1 MSHANIAV
9 FVPHRGCPQQCSFC
23 NQHIISGAATQPT
36 AADVDR
42 ACEQA
47 KKGVHAG
54 DTVQLAFF
62 GGSFTAIARGEMLEL
77 LTAAKKHVDSG
88 FLNGGVRISTR
99 PDCIDEEILSL
110 LKAYGVRAVEL
121 GAQSMDDR
129 VLSLN
134 RRGHTAA
141 DVVNASNLI
150 LSYGFELGLQMMTG
164 LYGSTDEDSL
174 ETARQLIALRPATV
188 RIYPTVVLKGT
199 RLEYLYLSGEY
210 DPPTLEQ
217 TVPLCSQLL
226 QLFEENGVRVIRL
239 GLHAQDDIERQMVAG
254 AYHPALRELCQ
265 GEIYYRKAS
274 EQLQNRPS
282 GDYQLLVSP
291 AAVSQMTGQKKK
303 NLLRLAQQGYRCRV
317 MGDENL
323 QSPYELKIKEL

>member
-23 NQHIISGAATQPT
+23 NQRVISGAAAQPT
-36 AADVDR
+36 AADIDR
-42 ACEQA
+42 ACEAA
-47 KKGVHAG
+47 KKGVHPG

-62 GGSFTAIARGEMLEL
+62 GGSFTAIDRGEMLTL

-88 FLNGGVRISTR
+88 FLTGGVRVSTR
-99 PDCIDEEILSL
+99 PDFIDEEILTL

-129 VLSLN
+129 VLALN
-134 RRGHTAA
+134 GRGHTAA
-141 DVVNASNLI
+141 DVVRASKLI
-150 LSYGFELGLQMMTG
+150 AAYGLELGLQMMTG
-164 LYGSTDEDSL
+164 LYGSTDEDSR

-188 RIYPTVVLKGT
+188 RIYPTVVLRGT
-199 RLEYLYLSGEY
+199 RLAQLYHSGVY
-210 DPPTLEQ
+210 QPPDWEQ
-217 TVPLCSQLL
+217 SVPLCSELL

-239 GLHAQDDIERQMVAG
+239 GLHAQDDVARQMVAG

-265 GEIYYRKAS
+265 GEIYYRKAAQ
-274 EQLQNRPS
+274 QLQGMPT

-291 AAVSQMTGQKKK
+291 AAVSQMIGQKKK
-303 NLLRLAQQGYRCRV
+303 NLSRLAQQGYRCRV
-317 MGDENL
+317 LGDESL
-323 QSPYELKIKEL
+323 SVYELRIKEL

>member
-23 NQHIISGAATQPT
+23 NQHIISGAVVQPT

-47 KKGVHAG
+47 KKGVAAG

-62 GGSFTAIARGEMLEL
+62 GGSFTAIAHGEMLEL

-88 FLNGGVRISTR
+88 FLSGGVRVSTR
-99 PDCIDEEILSL
+99 PDCVDDEVLSL

-129 VLSLN
+129 VLALN
-134 RRGHTAA
+134 RRGHTAQ
-141 DVVNASNLI
+141 DVVNASRLI
-150 LSYGFELGLQMMTG
+150 LSHGFELGLQMMTG

-174 ETARQLIALRPATV
+174 ETARQLIALRPATA

-199 RLEYLYLSGEY
+199 RLEQLYLSGEY
-210 DPPTLEQ
+210 APPTLEQ

-239 GLHAQDDIERQMVAG
+239 GLHAQDDIGRQMVAG

-291 AAVSQMTGQKKK
+291 AAVSQMTGQKKR

-317 MGDENL
+317 LGDENL

>member
-23 NQHIISGAATQPT
+23 NQRVISGAAAQPT
-36 AADVDR
+36 AADIDR
-42 ACEQA
+42 ACEAA
-47 KKGVHAG
+47 KKGVHPG

-62 GGSFTAIARGEMLEL
+62 GGSFTAIDRGEMLTL

-88 FLNGGVRISTR
+88 FLTGGVRVSTR
-99 PDCIDEEILSL
+99 PDFIDEEILTL

-129 VLSLN
+129 VLALN
-134 RRGHTAA
+134 GRGHTAA
-141 DVVNASNLI
+141 DVVRASKLI
-150 LSYGFELGLQMMTG
+150 SACGLELGLQMMTG
-164 LYGSTDEDSL
+164 LYGSTDEDSR

-188 RIYPTVVLKGT
+188 RIYPTVVLRGT
-199 RLEYLYLSGEY
+199 RLEQLYRSGVY
-210 DPPTLEQ
+210 QPPDWEQ
-217 TVPLCSQLL
+217 SVPLCSELL

-239 GLHAQDDIERQMVAG
+239 GLHAQDDVARQMVAG

-265 GEIYYRKAS
+265 GEIYYRKAAQ
-274 EQLQNRPS
+274 QLQGRPW

-291 AAVSQMTGQKKK
+291 SAVSQMIGQKKK
-303 NLLRLAQQGYRCRV
+303 NLSRLAQQGYRCRV
-317 MGDENL
+317 LGDESL
-323 QSPYELKIKEL
+323 SVYELRIKEL

>member
-23 NQHIISGAATQPT
+23 NQRVISGTAAQPT
-36 AADVDR
+36 AAEIDR
-42 ACEQA
+42 ACEAA
-47 KKGVHAG
+47 KKGVRPG

-62 GGSFTAIARGEMLEL
+62 GGSFTAIDRGEMIEL

-88 FLNGGVRISTR
+88 FLNGGVRVSTR
-99 PDCIDEEILSL
+99 PDCIDDEILTL

-134 RRGHTAA
+134 GRGHTAQDVA
-141 DVVNASNLI
+141 DASKRI
-150 LSYGFELGLQMMTG
+150 LLHGLELGLQMMTG
-164 LYGSTDEDSL
+164 LYGSTDQDSV
-174 ETARQLIALRPATV
+174 ETARRLIALRPATV

-199 RLEYLYLSGEY
+199 RLEQLYQSGVY
-210 DPPTLEQ
+210 QPPTLEQ
-217 TVPLCSQLL
+217 TVPLCSELL

-239 GLHAQDDIERQMVAG
+239 GLHAQDDVERQMVAG
-254 AYHPALRELCQ
+254 AYHPALSELCRS
-265 GEIYYRKAS
+265 EIYYRKAV
-274 EQLQNRPS
+274 ERLRGRPP
-282 GDYQLLVSP
+282 GDYRLLVPP
-291 AAVSQMTGQKKK
+291 AAVSQMTGQKKN

-317 MGDENL
+317 CGDESLND
-323 QSPYELKIKEL
+323 PYDLRIKEL

>member
-23 NQHIISGAATQPT
+23 NQHIISGAAAQPT

-54 DTVQLAFF
+54 DTVQL
-62 GGSFTAIARGEMLEL
+62 
-77 LTAAKKHVDSG
+77 VDSG
-88 FLNGGVRISTR
+88 FLSGGVRISTR
-99 PDCIDEEILSL
+99 PDCIDDDVLSL

-134 RRGHTAA
+134 RRGHTAQ
-141 DVVNASNLI
+141 DVVNASRLI
-150 LSYGFELGLQMMTG
+150 LSHGFELGLQMMTG

-174 ETARQLIALRPATV
+174 ETARQLIALRPTTA

-199 RLEYLYLSGEY
+199 RLEQLYSSGEY
-210 DPPTLEQ
+210 QPPTLEQ
-217 TVPLCSQLL
+217 TVPLCSRLL

-265 GEIYYRKAS
+265 GEIYYRKAL

-317 MGDENL
+317 LGDESL

>member
-23 NQHIISGAATQPT
+23 NQHIISGAAAQPT

-88 FLNGGVRISTR
+88 FLSGGVRISTR
-99 PDCIDEEILSL
+99 PDCIDDDVLSL

-134 RRGHTAA
+134 RRGHTAQ
-141 DVVNASNLI
+141 DVINASNLI
-150 LSYGFELGLQMMTG
+150 LSHGFELGLQMMTG

-174 ETARQLIALRPATV
+174 ETARRLIALRPATA

-199 RLEYLYLSGEY
+199 RLEQLYSSGEY
-210 DPPTLEQ
+210 QPPTLEQ
-217 TVPLCSQLL
+217 TVPLCSRLL

-239 GLHAQDDIERQMVAG
+239 GLHAQDDIEWQMVAG

-303 NLLRLAQQGYRCRV
+303 NLLRLAQQGYLCRV